1 MIKIKELY
9 KSSKFPTKTVNQ
21 VLYRPIGVL
30 KPTIELSQLS
40 FDGEVK
46 YLKSNQSQ
54 FLKSS

>member
-1 MIKIKELY
+1 MKIH
-9 KSSKFPTKTVNQ
+9 KSRKFPTKTVNQ
-21 VLYRPIGVL
+21 TLYRLMGAL
-30 KPTIELSQLS
+30 KSTIELSQPS

>member
-1 MIKIKELY
+1 MEIH

-21 VLYRPIGVL
+21 ALRLMGVL
-30 KPTIELSQLS
+30 KPTIELSQPS